1 MQNALD
7 RKIVWITPPAAIIDN
22 ASATTASIDTKGFD
36 RCDIYVGLGA
46 LDIALAAFKVQQS
59 DTDSNYADVTGGS
72 FASGTQ
78 PDGSATT
85 LPAATDDNKWYRIGG
100 SLNGM
105 KRYLDL
111 VLTLGDG
118 AAGTYVVAFAIL
130 SRSKEAPNTTA
141 ERGLA
146 QEINW

>member
-7 RKIVWITPPAAIIDN
+7 QKIVWITPPAAIIDN

-46 LDIALAAFKVQQS
+46 LDIAMTAFKVQQS
-59 DTDSNYADVTGGS
+59 DTDGSYADVTGGS
-72 FASGTQ
+72 FATGTLV
-78 PDGSATT
+78 DGTAAT
-85 LPAATDDNKWYRIGG
+85 LPSATDDTKWYRIGG

-105 KRYLDL
+105 KRFLDL

-118 AAGTYVVAFAIL
+118 TLGTFVVAFAIL
-130 SRSKEAPNTTA
+130 SRAKESPNTMT
-141 ERGLA
+141 ERGTA
-146 QEINW
+146 QEISW